1 MVVEVFW
8 KVTKPMELHYQFEV
22 KSGLSFYRTFFR
34 KKLTDIKG
42 ISDQK
47 ADKIQSEE
55 IVNEV
60 KNEFK
65 WNLVINFGVAALL
78 PNAYSQSSAI

>member
-1 MVVEVFW
+1 
-8 KVTKPMELHYQFEV
+8 MELHYQ
-22 KSGLSFYRTFFR
+22 TFFR

-55 IVNEV
+55 GRNWEWVQKV
-60 KNEFK
+60 KNEFE
-65 WNLVINFGVAALL
+65 WNLVINVGVVALL
-78 PNAYSQSSAI
+78 LIDYSQSSAISWLSSIGLG

>member
-1 MVVEVFW
+1 MVVEVYW
-8 KVTKPMELHYQFEV
+8 TMTKPMELHYQFEV
-22 KSGLSFYRTFFR
+22 KFDLSFYQTFFR

-55 IVNEV
+55 IVNDLQVQKV
-60 KNEFK
+60 KNEFE
-65 WNLVINFGVAALL
+65 WNLVINVGVAALL
-78 PNAYSQSSAI
+78 LIY

>member
-1 MVVEVFW
+1 
-8 KVTKPMELHYQFEV
+8 MELHYQFEV

-55 IVNEV
+55 IVNDLQVQKV

-65 WNLVINFGVAALL
+65 WNLVIKFGVAALL
-78 PNAYSQSSAI
+78 LNAYSQSSAI

>member
-1 MVVEVFW
+1 MLNQFSDQILIVTVPETLEMVDEVYW
-8 KVTKPMELHYQFEV
+8 KVTKPMELHYQ
-22 KSGLSFYRTFFR
+22 TFFR

-55 IVNEV
+55 RRNCE
-60 KNEFK
+60 
-65 WNLVINFGVAALL
+65 
-78 PNAYSQSSAI
+78 

>member
-1 MVVEVFW
+1 MVVEAYW
-8 KVTKPMELHYQFEV
+8 KVSKPMELHYQFEV
-22 KSGLSFYRTFFR
+22 KSDLSFYKKNFR

-55 IVNEV
+55 IVKWSEM
-60 KNEFK
+60 K
-65 WNLVINFGVAALL
+65 WNET
-78 PNAYSQSSAI
+78 